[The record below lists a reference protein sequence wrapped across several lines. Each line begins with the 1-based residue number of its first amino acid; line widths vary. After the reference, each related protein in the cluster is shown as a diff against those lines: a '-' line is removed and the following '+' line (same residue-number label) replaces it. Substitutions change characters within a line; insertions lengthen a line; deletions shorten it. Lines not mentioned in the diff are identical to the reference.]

1 MQVGLL
7 FAHRNPPQ
15 FAVPWER
22 LYAETL
28 EQVQYAEE
36 LGFDA
41 AFVSEHHFG
50 EDGYSPALLPILAS
64 WATCTTRIKLGT
76 YVALLPLQNPLR
88 FAEDAATVDI
98 ISGGRLILGLGVG
111 YRVEELRSFDV
122 PRSSLG
128 GRMDEALE
136 VLVRSWQEDEFSFSG
151 KHFRYPEVALSPR
164 PLQRPRPPIWVGS
177 PGAPGVRRAA
187 RWGLEGFAGSPSAR
201 NYERYL
207 AKCDEFGTEPVAQAQ
222 TLLFGHLNADHE
234 EAWLEAEPHA
244 THLHRLYNEWAV
256 TAGNDATFRHSP
268 REDLVIGDAAHWRQR
283 AASAMSGSPLRPEYL
298 IAQLQ
303 LPGMPHEVVMRSMEL
318 FAKELLPDFQG
329 AAAAD

>member
-15 FAVPWER
+15 FAVPWDR

-28 EQVQYAEE
+28 EQVQYAEQ
-36 LGFDA
+36 LGFNA
-41 AFVSEHHFG
+41 AFVSEHHFSD
-50 EDGYSPALLPILAS
+50 DGYSPALLPILAS

-76 YVALLPLQNPLR
+76 YVALLPLQDPLR

-111 YRVEELRSFDV
+111 YRVEELRSFGV
-122 PRSSLG
+122 ARSALG

-136 VLVRSWQEDEFSFSG
+136 VLVRSWQEDEFRSLAGTSATRKWRSRRGRCSG
-151 KHFRYPEVALSPR
+151 RGHPS
-164 PLQRPRPPIWVGS
+164 GS
-177 PGAPGVRRAA
+177 VRPGVRRAA

-207 AKCDEFGTEPVAQAQ
+207 AKCDEFGTDPIAQAQ

-244 THLHRLYNEWAV
+244 THLHRTYREWALA
-256 TAGNDATFRHSP
+256 AGNDATFRHSP
-268 REDLVIGDAAHWRQR
+268 REDLVIGDPADWRQR
-283 AASAMSGSPLRPEYL
+283 AASAGSASPLKPEYL
-298 IAQLQ
+298 IAHLQ